1 MIDNVRSSHE
11 SEFWKAV
18 EKQKFCDLDLDLFQR
33 IIPQIERIINGFIPD
48 ARMEM
53 QRCPPSIK
61 GICMRDRNL
70 CTERVD
76 LVAVKC
82 VTGIKKGSIL
92 DPILT

>member
-53 QRCPPSIK
+53 RRCPPDK
-61 GICMRDRNL
+61 GHMYARQKFMHRTSGFGGGKVRYRNQ
-70 CTERVD
+70 ERFNFG
-76 LVAVKC
+76 LV
-82 VTGIKKGSIL
+82 L
-92 DPILT
+92 M

>member
-18 EKQKFCDLDLDLFQR
+18 EKQKFCDLDLELLFDETKDQFQR

-53 QRCPPSIK
+53 
-61 GICMRDRNL
+61 
-70 CTERVD
+70 
-76 LVAVKC
+76 
-82 VTGIKKGSIL
+82 
-92 DPILT
+92 